1 MKDAN
6 MAIELFKMYG
16 FQPKQFDVL
25 LDELKRGNKNLT
37 EKDTKKLIAKKEEE
51 EQKEAEKKTE
61 VEST

>member
-61 VEST
+61 IEST